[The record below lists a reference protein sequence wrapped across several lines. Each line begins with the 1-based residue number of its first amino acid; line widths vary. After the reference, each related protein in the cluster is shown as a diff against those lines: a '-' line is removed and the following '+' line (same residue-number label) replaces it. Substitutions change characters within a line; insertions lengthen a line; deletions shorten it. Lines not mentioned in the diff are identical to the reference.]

1 MPKQE
6 LTADEQFNLSLS
18 IVGLILREGPYE
30 VIELARHFQVS
41 EQAIRKAVL
50 AIANSED
57 LTRFHTHFYVDEEA
71 LEDGEV
77 SLSLGM
83 GQLDKPPVLS
93 SQQVAAIAAGLEYL
107 SSVRPFADSGELNQL
122 RRLFGSSAEPRPA
135 RNSLLDSI
143 LNTCQQ
149 AIRDGKQI
157 DVDYLNQLG
166 ERAERLV
173 DPLRLDLMQGRYYL
187 RGWCHKNNEVRAF
200 RLDRVARAS
209 ITTNP
214 ISEQAKSAS
223 VPDED
228 FGESQNEVI
237 VTLEIDRTATELFWN
252 FPLAGTPIEQS
263 GTLVGKIRVGSYSA
277 LARHIAKFGSRAKV
291 LEPVEAKLAV
301 RQFALRALG
310 NVEGE
315 G

>member
-18 IVGLILREGPYE
+18 IVGLILREGPHD

-41 EQAIRKAVL
+41 EHAIRKAVL

-71 LEDGEV
+71 LEGGEV

-83 GQLDKPPVLS
+83 GQLDTPPVLS
-93 SQQVAAIAAGLEYL
+93 AQQVAAIAAGLEYL
-107 SSVRPFADSGELNQL
+107 SSVKPFSESRELNQL
-122 RRLFGSSAEPRPA
+122 RRLFGSSEEPRQST
-135 RNSLLDSI
+135 NSLLDSI
-143 LNTCQQ
+143 LATCQQ
-149 AIRDGKQI
+149 AIKAGRQLN
-157 DVDYLNQLG
+157 VDYLNQLG

-200 RLDRVARAS
+200 RLDRVASAS
-209 ITTNP
+209 LTPNP
-214 ISEQAKSAS
+214 ISEQAKTAV

-228 FGESQNEVI
+228 FGASQSEVI

-252 FPLAGTPIEQS
+252 FPLVGTPTEQS
-263 GTLVGKIRVGSYSA
+263 GKLVGKIRVGSYPA
-277 LARHIAKFGSRAKV
+277 LARHIAKFGARAKV
-291 LEPVEAKLAV
+291 LEPEEARLAV

-310 NVEGE
+310 NVEDE